1 MAQVAVQNNVV
12 EELDPETVAYNK
24 EVKDLAEDIRGYA
37 SDLENDMKLR
47 QLPTGLQGKKVYGPQ
62 AGIRTNF
69 NSAAS
74 LLKKLA
80 DITEKLTKGKS
91 KAKTGALVGFA
102 APAYIKPEMAI
113 ALGLKEGSMLWPQ
126 GGKPIFSAAMITKFF
141 TNRVLAN
148 GLVHDAELSRFSCD
162 ETMTKLFQPYIFTSH
177 KVKPAE
183 PGQPAP
189 QPPPPIDLKNLSY
202 TDIQKLIKNFVEK
215 RSKETPGPKLDDQL
229 IAVFKQ
235 LEAQFAAL
243 KETKDK
249 VKDAFKRVAK
259 AQQDLV
265 KAKDSLDRGQI
276 TQQLFNGYAVAYQ
289 QILKDKDAI
298 YILYQTQAKQ
308 MGI

>member
-1 MAQVAVQNNVV
+1 MASQPVAADPNA
-12 EELDPETVAYNK
+12 ELDPETIVYNSS
-24 EVKDLAEDIRGYA
+24 VKALVEDIRGYA
-37 SDLENDMKLR
+37 EDLENDMKLR
-47 QLPTGLQGKKVYGPQ
+47 QLPNGLVGKKVYGPQ

-80 DITEKLTKGKS
+80 DITEKLVKGKS

-113 ALGLKEGSMLWPQ
+113 ALGLKEGSHLWPAGQ
-126 GGKPIFSAAMITKFF
+126 RPIFSAAMITKFF
-141 TNRVLAN
+141 THRVLAN

-162 ETMTKLFQPYIFTSH
+162 EMMTKLFQPFIYTSH
-177 KVKPAE
+177 KLKPQE
-183 PGQPAP
+183 PGQPLA
-189 QPPPPIDLKNLSY
+189 QPLPPIDLKNLSY

-215 RSKETPGPKLDDQL
+215 RSKETPGPKLDEQL
-229 IAVFKQ
+229 TAIFKQ
-235 LEAQFAAL
+235 LEGQFAAL

-259 AQQDLV
+259 AQEDLI
-265 KAKDSLDRGQI
+265 KAKASLDQGLIAQE
-276 TQQLFNGYAVAYQ
+276 LFNGYAMSYQ
-289 QILKDKDAI
+289 QINGEKEQI
-298 YILYQTQAKQ
+298 YALYRGQAKQ